1 MKKRKI
7 HRFLLKTVFLPR
19 ILTESRPNSRQMV
32 DRRDL
37 VKMAC
42 TFAAVELTSSA
53 DAAMETVDQPTD
65 AVVSNA

>member
-1 MKKRKI
+1 
-7 HRFLLKTVFLPR
+7 
-19 ILTESRPNSRQMV
+19 MV

-42 TFAAVELTSSA
+42 TFAAVDLTSSA